1 MSTIFEKNEF
11 SSNSMSIIEITGWYK
26 RVSYLLDHGRMLDAF
41 DKIASVLDKGSFSAY
56 KGQLDELRY
65 TYSNMLNYTVM
76 GIEDPQRTEIYNNLI
91 LNSYELA
98 DLLKLELL
106 NQPDLRLTAIKH
118 DLEKQMQLNNEDLA
132 GNLLGLSFDYEL
144 NEMLKSTA
152 LYDDESDSESAIRH
166 RKAIQRAFNFL
177 WLSNRL
183 TEDDVKVV
191 SKIFESNSF
200 PWYEKSVIISAIT
213 LGLVRTFDYRRMEL
227 LVQLYSNNDLQISIR
242 ALVGIQLG
250 FTLYDKRIALMPK
263 LSAFLQLLKDE
274 SSFEQDT
281 LSILTQ
287 FIRAKDTERITQ
299 KFREEIVPEI
309 IRFNEDL
316 NERLNLDKLLQ
327 AEDEIDKNP
336 DWEKYFDNQP
346 ELVNKLENLSN
357 MQMEGNDV
365 FLSAFSQLKN
375 FGFFSDVHHWF
386 MPFYRDHYAIVA
398 ALHNE
403 NEHIRGVFLK
413 GVEKSPYMCNSDK
426 FSFVLNLGAMPDGQK
441 EIMAKMLSAEAEQF
455 EELINEEL
463 SDPDLRKRRIAIQY
477 IQDLYR
483 FFKLNSIRSETGDI
497 FSLQL
502 DVYNTGSLSGLI
514 SSSGFYKS
522 IAGFCFDNDHFSEA
536 GIVYRKL
543 MEMGENYAELY
554 EKAGYCL
561 QKQGDY
567 EGALAMYRKAD
578 LFDTNRKW
586 LLGKIAQCY
595 HNTSRQQ
602 EALEV
607 YLELSALEPSNLRYL
622 AAVGTCY
629 LNLGNSADAL
639 EYFYRIDFI
648 DPGTPNSMR
657 PVAWCLF
664 TLGRLEEAEGYYKQL
679 LEMEPNAF
687 DCMNAG
693 HVAFCLG
700 DKKKATSYYVESIR
714 KRNGDQKAFL
724 RAFVEDRK
732 FLIQNNVNQ
741 ADIPLLLDYIRIMYM
756 KVAD

>member
-1 MSTIFEKNEF
+1 
-11 SSNSMSIIEITGWYK
+11 MSINEINVWYK
-26 RVSYLLDHGRMLDAF
+26 RISYLLDHGRILDAF
-41 DKIASVLDKGSFSAY
+41 DKISSVLEKGSFSSF

-65 TYSNMLNYTVM
+65 TYTNMLNYTVM
-76 GIEDPQRTEIYNNLI
+76 GIDDPQRTEIYNSLV

-98 DLLKLELL
+98 DLLRLELANL
-106 NQPDLRLTAIKH
+106 PEFRVTAIKH

-144 NEMLKSTA
+144 DEMLRSTA
-152 LYDDESDSESAIRH
+152 LYEDESDSESAVRH

-191 SKIFESNSF
+191 TKIFESNSF

-227 LVQLYSNNDLQISIR
+227 LVRLYSNDDPQISVR

-250 FTLYDKRIALMPK
+250 FTLFDKRIVLLPK
-263 LSAFLQLLKDE
+263 LSPILQLLKDE

-287 FIRAKDTERITQ
+287 FIRAKDTERITR
-299 KFREEIVPEI
+299 KFRDEVVPDI
-309 IRFNEDL
+309 LRFNEEL
-316 NERLNLDKLLQ
+316 NEKLNLDRLLQ
-327 AEDEIDKNP
+327 PDDEIDKNP

-346 ELVNKLENLSN
+346 ELVNKLEDLSN

-375 FGFFSDVHHWF
+375 FGFFSEVHHWF

-398 ALHNE
+398 ALLNE
-403 NEHIRGVFLK
+403 KEKIRGVFLK
-413 GVEKSPYMCNSDK
+413 GIEKSPYMCNSDK
-426 FSFVLNLGAMPDGQK
+426 FSFVLNLGLMPDGQK
-441 EIMAKMLSAEAEQF
+441 EMMAQMLSAEADQF
-455 EELINEEL
+455 EDLINEEL

-483 FFKLNSIRSETGDI
+483 FFKLSSIRSETGDI
-497 FSLQL
+497 FSLPL
-502 DVYNTGSLSGLI
+502 DVYNTGVLSGLI

-522 IAGFCFDNDHFSEA
+522 IAGFCFDHDHFSEA
-536 GIVYRKL
+536 SIVYSKL
-543 MEMGENYAELY
+543 MDIGENYAELY

-561 QKQGDY
+561 QKQADY
-567 EGALAMYRKAD
+567 NGALAMYRKAD

-595 HNTSRQQ
+595 LMSSRQQ

-607 YLELSALEPSNLRYL
+607 YLELSGLEPSNLKYL

-629 LNLGNSADAL
+629 LNLGYSADAL
-639 EYFYRIDFI
+639 EYFYRIDFK
-648 DPGTPNSMR
+648 DPGTANSMR

-664 TLGRLEEAEGYYKQL
+664 TLGRLEEAEDYYMQL
-679 LEMEPNAF
+679 LQMDPNAF

-693 HVAFCLG
+693 HVAFCRG
-700 DKKKATSYYVESIR
+700 DKKKATSYYIDSIK

-724 RAFVEDRK
+724 RAFIEDRK
-732 FLIQNNVNQ
+732 FLIQNNVNPD
-741 ADIPLLLDYIRIMYM
+741 DIPLLLDYIRIMYM
-756 KVAD
+756 KDAVQS